1 MQSLKFLS
9 LVGGCKSSWGKSSQ
23 ILVLLH
29 SNFFMKIFDSKQIAE
44 IDTYTVLNEPI
55 ASIDLMERAS
65 SKLFEWIFEQYSLK
79 QNFKF
84 FVGPGNNGGDGLALA
99 RMLVEANF
107 EVEVYIIRISKEL
120 STDCQMNL
128 DRLKRLSHVPIT
140 EISSF
145 DDSPS
150 ISEKSVVID
159 ALFGSGLSRPLGGF
173 VKDLVKLINDS
184 KAELIAIDIPSGL
197 FGEDNS
203 SNDLSNCIHAD
214 YTLSFQ
220 FPKLSFLFPENAEC
234 VGSWEILPIGLHI
247 GIIEKLSSP
256 YQLID
261 ESYIRGLLKIRSR
274 FSHKGTYG
282 HGLLI
287 SGSYGKM
294 GAAIL
299 ASKAC
304 LRSGIG
310 LLSTHIPRLGYDIMQ
325 TAVPESMVSI
335 DSSDIIFTE
344 YPELENFDAVGVGP
358 GIGIKCN
365 SIRALEELIEEC
377 DKPLVLDADALN
389 IIGANKEIKKSL
401 PKGTILT
408 PHMKEFERIF
418 GKSNGA
424 FDRNEKQRAFS
435 KEQSV
440 VMVLK
445 GAFTAITDEN
455 GRCYFNPTG
464 NPGMATA
471 GSGDVLTG
479 IILSLLAQGYSSI
492 SAALIGVYIHGLA
505 GDLAAEEIGQDA
517 LIASDI
523 VNFLPHAWKKIRF

>member
-1 MQSLKFLS
+1 
-9 LVGGCKSSWGKSSQ
+9 
-23 ILVLLH
+23 
-29 SNFFMKIFDSKQIAE
+29 MKIFSLKQIAE
-44 IDTYTVLNEPI
+44 IDAYTISNEPI
-55 ASIDLMERAS
+55 TSIDLMERAS
-65 SKLFEWIFEQYSLK
+65 SKLFEWIFEQYTLR
-79 QNFKF
+79 QDFKF

-99 RMLVEANF
+99 RMLVEAKF
-107 EVEVYIIRISKEL
+107 EVEVYLINVSKEL
-120 STDCQMNL
+120 SPDCQINL
-128 DRLKRLSHVPIT
+128 DRLKNLSHVRIC
-140 EISSF
+140 EISNLDNF
-145 DDSPS
+145 PS
-150 ISEKSVVID
+150 IFEKSVVID
-159 ALFGSGLSRPLGGF
+159 ALFGSGLSRPLDGL

-184 KAELIAIDIPSGL
+184 KADVIAVDMPSGL

-203 SNDLSNCIHAD
+203 ENDLDNCIHAD

-220 FPKLSFLFPENAEC
+220 FPKLSFLFPENAKC
-234 VGSWEILPIGLHI
+234 VGSWAISPIGLHPT
-247 GIIEKLSSP
+247 IIDKMSSP

-299 ASKAC
+299 ASKAA

-325 TAVPESMVSI
+325 TTVPESMVSI
-335 DSSDIIFTE
+335 DRSDIIFTE
-344 YPELENFDAVGVGP
+344 YPDLKNFDAIGIGP
-358 GIGIKCN
+358 GIDTKQN
-365 SIRALEELIEEC
+365 TIRALNELLEEC

-389 IIGANKEIKKSL
+389 IIGTNEEIKNNL

-408 PHMKEFERIF
+408 PHMKEFERIL
-418 GKSNGA
+418 GMSNGS

-435 KEQSV
+435 KEQSI

-479 IILSLLAQGYSSI
+479 IILSLLAQGYSSLN
-492 SAALIGVYIHGLA
+492 AALIGVYIHGLA

-517 LIASDI
+517 LIAGDI
-523 VNFLPHAWKKIRF
+523 VQFLPNAWKKLRS

>member
-1 MQSLKFLS
+1 
-9 LVGGCKSSWGKSSQ
+9 
-23 ILVLLH
+23 
-29 SNFFMKIFDSKQIAE
+29 MKIFCSKQIAE
-44 IDTYTVLNEPI
+44 IDAYTIQKEPI

-65 SKLFEWIFEQYSLK
+65 LKLFEWIFEQYTL
-79 QNFKF
+79 QQEFKI

-99 RMLVEANF
+99 RMLTEAKFKVEI
-107 EVEVYIIRISKEL
+107 YLIKISKEL
-120 STDCQMNL
+120 SPDCQINL
-128 DRLKRLSHVPIT
+128 ERLKSKGQTPIT
-140 EISSF
+140 EITKL
-145 DDSPS
+145 DDFPS

-159 ALFGSGLSRPLGGF
+159 ALFGSGLSRPLSGF
-173 VKDLVKLINDS
+173 VKDLVKMINAS

-203 SNDLSNCIHAD
+203 SNDLTNCIHAD

-234 VGSWEILPIGLHI
+234 VGVWEILPIGLHQDVI
-247 GIIEKLSSP
+247 NELASP
-256 YQLID
+256 YQLIN
-261 ESYIRGLLKIRSR
+261 EAYIRNLLKIRSR

-299 ASKAC
+299 ASKAS
-304 LRSGIG
+304 LRSGVG
-310 LLSTHIPRLGYDIMQ
+310 LLTTHIPRLGYDIMQ

-335 DSSDIIFTE
+335 DRSDIIFTE
-344 YPELENFDAVGVGP
+344 YPKLDKFDAIGIGP
-358 GIGIKCN
+358 GIDMKCN
-365 SIRALEELIEEC
+365 SIKALEELLEEC
-377 DKPLVLDADALN
+377 DKPMVLDADALN
-389 IIGANKEIKKSL
+389 IIGANKDLIGLL

-408 PHMKEFERIF
+408 PHMKEFERIL
-418 GKSNGA
+418 GKSKGA
-424 FDRNEKQRAFS
+424 FDRNEKQRTFS
-435 KEQSV
+435 QEQSV

-464 NPGMATA
+464 NSGMATA

-479 IILSLLAQGYSSI
+479 IILSLLAQGYSSLH
-492 SAALIGVYIHGLA
+492 AALIGVYMHGLA

>member
-1 MQSLKFLS
+1 
-9 LVGGCKSSWGKSSQ
+9 
-23 ILVLLH
+23 
-29 SNFFMKIFDSKQIAE
+29 MKIFCSKQIAE
-44 IDTYTVLNEPI
+44 IDAYTIQKEPI

-65 SKLFEWIFEQYSLK
+65 LKLFEWIFEQYTLQQK
-79 QNFKF
+79 FKIF
-84 FVGPGNNGGDGLALA
+84 AGPGNNGGDGLALA
-99 RMLVEANF
+99 RMLAEAKF
-107 EVEVYIIRISKEL
+107 EVEVYLIKISKEL
-120 STDCQMNL
+120 SPDCQINL
-128 DRLKRLSHVPIT
+128 ERLNSLSHVSIYEIT
-140 EISSF
+140 KL
-145 DDSPS
+145 DDFPS

-159 ALFGSGLSRPLGGF
+159 ALFGSGLSRPLSGL

-184 KAELIAIDIPSGL
+184 KAEIIAIDIPSGL

-203 SNDLSNCIHAD
+203 SNDLTNCIHAD

-234 VGSWEILPIGLHI
+234 VGTWEILPIGLHPEVI
-247 GIIEKLSSP
+247 AILPSF
-256 YQLID
+256 YQLVN
-261 ESYIRGLLKIRSR
+261 ESYIRELLKIRSR

-287 SGSYGKM
+287 TGSYGKM

-299 ASKAC
+299 ASKAS
-304 LRSGIG
+304 LRSGVG
-310 LLSTHIPRLGYDIMQ
+310 LLTTHIPRLGYDIMQ

-335 DSSDIIFTE
+335 DRSDIIFTE
-344 YPELENFDAVGVGP
+344 YPELDNFDAIGVGP
-358 GIGIKCN
+358 GIDTKCN

-377 DKPLVLDADALN
+377 DKPMVLDADALN
-389 IIGANKEIKKSL
+389 IIGANKELNGLL

-408 PHMKEFERIF
+408 PHMKEFERIL

-435 KEQSV
+435 QEQSV

-479 IILSLLAQGYSSI
+479 IILSLLAQGYSSLH
-492 SAALIGVYIHGLA
+492 AALIGVYVHGLA

-523 VNFLPHAWKKIRF
+523 VNFLPHAWKKIRS

>member
-1 MQSLKFLS
+1 
-9 LVGGCKSSWGKSSQ
+9 
-23 ILVLLH
+23 
-29 SNFFMKIFDSKQIAE
+29 MKIFCSKQIAE
-44 IDTYTVLNEPI
+44 VDAYTVLNEPI
-55 ASIDLMERAS
+55 TSVDLMERAALT
-65 SKLFEWIFEQYSLK
+65 LFEWVFEQYTLH
-79 QNFKF
+79 QDFII

-99 RMLVEANF
+99 RMLAEAKF
-107 EVEVYIIRISKEL
+107 EVEVYLIKISKEL
-120 STDCQMNL
+120 SPDCQINL
-128 DRLKRLSHVPIT
+128 ERLNSLSHVSISEIT
-140 EISSF
+140 KV
-145 DDSPS
+145 DDFPS

-159 ALFGSGLSRPLGGF
+159 ALFGSGLSRPLSGF
-173 VKDLVKLINDS
+173 VKDLVKLINAS

-203 SNDLSNCIHAD
+203 SNDLTNCIHSD

-234 VGSWEILPIGLHI
+234 VGAWEILPIGLHPEI
-247 GIIEKLSSP
+247 VEKLPSP
-256 YQLID
+256 YQLMD
-261 ESYIRGLLKIRSR
+261 ESYIRGLLKSRSR

-299 ASKAC
+299 ASKAA
-304 LRSGIG
+304 LRSGLG

-335 DSSDIIFTE
+335 DRSDIIFTE
-344 YPELENFDAVGVGP
+344 YPELENFDAIGVGP
-358 GIGIKCN
+358 GIDTKCN

-377 DKPLVLDADALN
+377 VKPMVLDADALN
-389 IIGANKEIKKSL
+389 IIGANKELNGLL

-408 PHMKEFERIF
+408 PHMKEFERIL

-424 FDRNEKQRAFS
+424 FDRNEKQRTFS

-445 GAFTAITDEN
+445 GAFTAITDEK

-464 NPGMATA
+464 NSGMATA

-479 IILSLLAQGYSSI
+479 IILSLLAQGYSSLH
-492 SAALIGVYIHGLA
+492 AALIGVYVHGLA

-523 VNFLPHAWKKIRF
+523 VNFLPYAWKKIRS

>member
-1 MQSLKFLS
+1 
-9 LVGGCKSSWGKSSQ
+9 
-23 ILVLLH
+23 
-29 SNFFMKIFDSKQIAE
+29 MKIFCSKQIAE
-44 IDTYTVLNEPI
+44 IDVYTITSESL

-65 SKLFEWIFEQYSLK
+65 SKLFEWIFKQYTLK
-79 QNFKF
+79 QDFKI

-99 RMLVEANF
+99 RMLVEAKF
-107 EVEVYIIRISKEL
+107 EVEVYLINISKEL
-120 STDCQMNL
+120 SPDCHINL
-128 DRLKRLSHVPIT
+128 ERLKNLSHVRIC
-140 EISSF
+140 EISKSDNF
-145 DDSPS
+145 PS
-150 ISEKSVVID
+150 IPEKCVVVD
-159 ALFGSGLSRPLGGF
+159 ALFGSGLSRPLGGL

-184 KAELIAIDIPSGL
+184 KAEVIAVDIPSGL
-197 FGEDNS
+197 FGEDNA
-203 SNDLSNCIHAD
+203 SNNLSDCIQAD

-220 FPKLSFLFPENAEC
+220 FPKLSFLFPENTEC
-234 VGSWEILPIGLHI
+234 IGLWEILPIGLHPT
-247 GIIEKLSSP
+247 IIDKMSSP

-261 ESYIRGLLKIRSR
+261 ESDIRGLLKIRSR

-335 DSSDIIFTE
+335 DRSDIIFTE
-344 YPELENFDAVGVGP
+344 YPDLENFDAIGIGP
-358 GIGIKCN
+358 GIDTKQN
-365 SIRALEELIEEC
+365 TIRALNELLEEC

-389 IIGANKEIKKSL
+389 IIGTNEEIKNNL
-401 PKGTILT
+401 PKGIILT
-408 PHMKEFERIF
+408 PHMKEFERIL
-418 GKSNGA
+418 GMSNGS

-435 KEQSV
+435 KEQSI

-479 IILSLLAQGYSSI
+479 IILSLLAQGYSSLH
-492 SAALIGVYIHGLA
+492 AAIIGVYVHGLA
-505 GDLAAEEIGQDA
+505 GDLAAEEIGEDA
-517 LIASDI
+517 LIAGDI
-523 VNFLPHAWKKIRF
+523 VQFLPKAWKKLRS

>member
-1 MQSLKFLS
+1 
-9 LVGGCKSSWGKSSQ
+9 
-23 ILVLLH
+23 
-29 SNFFMKIFDSKQIAE
+29 MKIFHSKQIPE
-44 IDTYTVLNEPI
+44 IDAYTIKNEPV

-65 SKLFEWIFEQYSLK
+65 LKLCEWLIERYHQEQS
-79 QNFKF
+79 FKI

-99 RMLVEANF
+99 RLLSEANF
-107 EVEVYIIRISKEL
+107 QVEVYLVKITRHL
-120 STDCQMNL
+120 SADCQMNL
-128 DRLKRLSHVPIT
+128 DRLKIQNSSSIS
-140 EISSF
+140 EISSLVDLPIF
-145 DDSPS
+145 SKGT
-150 ISEKSVVID
+150 IVID
-159 ALFGSGLSRPLGGF
+159 ALFGSGLSRPLD
-173 VKDLVKLINDS
+173 DLVKDIVKTINDADVEVIS
-184 KAELIAIDIPSGL
+184 IDIPSGL

-203 SNDLSNCIHAD
+203 SNDLNNCVHAD
-214 YTLSFQ
+214 YTLSFE

-234 VGSWEILPIGLHI
+234 VGIWETLPIGLHPAV
-247 GIIEKLSSP
+247 IEEMESP

-261 ESYIRGLLKIRSR
+261 ENYIRSLLKTRLR

-310 LLSTHIPRLGYDIMQ
+310 LLSTHIPRLGYDILQ

-335 DSSDIIFTE
+335 DRSDIIFTE
-344 YPELENFDAVGVGP
+344 YPNLENFDAIGIGP
-358 GIGIKCN
+358 GIDIKCN
-365 SIRALEELIEEC
+365 SIRALEELLEEC

-389 IIGANKEIKKSL
+389 IIGANQEMKKYL

-408 PHMKEFERIF
+408 PHIKEFERLF
-418 GKSNGA
+418 GECKGP
-424 FDRNEKQRAFS
+424 FDRNEKQRNFS
-435 KEQSV
+435 KKQSV

-479 IILSLLAQGYSSI
+479 IILSLLAQGYSSLH
-492 SAALIGVYIHGLA
+492 AALVGVFIHGLA
-505 GDLAAEEIGQDA
+505 GDLAADEYGEDA

-523 VNFLPHAWKKIRF
+523 ISFLPQAWKRIKS

>member
-1 MQSLKFLS
+1 MALI
-9 LVGGCKSSWGKSSQ
+9 WP
-23 ILVLLH
+23 LLH
-29 SNFFMKIFDSKQIAE
+29 NKFVNMKLFSSKQVAK
-44 IDTYTVLNEPI
+44 IDAYTIINEPI
-55 ASIDLMERAS
+55 ASTDLMERAS
-65 SKLFEWIFEQYSLK
+65 LKLFKWIVEHYTFQ
-79 QNFKF
+79 QGFKI

-99 RMLVEANF
+99 RMLVEAKF
-107 EVEVYIIRISKEL
+107 DIAVYLVRISKEL
-120 STDCQMNL
+120 SPDSQINL
-128 DRLKRLSHVPIT
+128 DRLKSLGGVPIF
-140 EISSF
+140 EISSL
-145 DDSPS
+145 DDFPS

-159 ALFGSGLSRPLGGF
+159 ALFGSGLSRPLNEF
-173 VKDLVKLINDS
+173 VKGLVNLINDS
-184 KAELIAIDIPSGL
+184 KAEVVAIDIPSGL

-203 SNDLSNCIHAD
+203 SNDLDNCIHAD

-220 FPKLSFLFPENAEC
+220 FPKLCFLFPENTEC
-234 VGSWEILPIGLHI
+234 VGSWEVLPIGLHPDV
-247 GIIEKLSSP
+247 IEELPSLF
-256 YQLID
+256 QLID
-261 ESYIRGLLKIRSR
+261 ESYIKGLLKTRSR

-310 LLSTHIPRLGYDIMQ
+310 LLSTHIPRLGYDIIQ

-335 DSSDIIFTE
+335 DRSDIIFTE
-344 YPELENFDAVGVGP
+344 YPELENFDAIGVGP
-358 GIGIKCN
+358 GIDRKCN
-365 SIRALEELIEEC
+365 SVKALEELIEEC

-389 IIGANKEIKKSL
+389 IIGENKEMKNNL
-401 PKGTILT
+401 PSGTILT
-408 PHMKEFERIF
+408 PHMKEFERLL
-418 GKSNGA
+418 GKSYGA
-424 FDRNEKQRAFS
+424 LERNEKQRAFS

-479 IILSLLAQGYSSI
+479 IILSLLSQGYSSLH
-492 SAALIGVYIHGLA
+492 AALIGVYVHGLA
-505 GDLAAEEIGQDA
+505 GNIAAEEIGEDA
-517 LIASDI
+517 LIAGDI
-523 VNFLPHAWKKIRF
+523 VQFLPKAWKKLRT

>member
-1 MQSLKFLS
+1 
-9 LVGGCKSSWGKSSQ
+9 
-23 ILVLLH
+23 
-29 SNFFMKIFDSKQIAE
+29 MKIFCSKQIAE
-44 IDTYTVLNEPI
+44 IDAYTIQKEPI

-65 SKLFEWIFEQYSLK
+65 LKLFKWIFEQYTLH
-79 QNFKF
+79 QDFKI

-99 RMLVEANF
+99 RMLVEAKF
-107 EVEVYIIRISKEL
+107 EVEIYLIKISKEL
-120 STDCQMNL
+120 SPDCKVNL
-128 DRLKRLSHVPIT
+128 ERLKILNHVPIT
-140 EISSF
+140 EITNVNDF
-145 DDSPS
+145 PS
-150 ISEKSVVID
+150 ISEENVVID
-159 ALFGSGLSRPLGGF
+159 ALFGSGLSRPLSGF
-173 VKDLVKLINDS
+173 VKDLVKWINGS
-184 KAELIAIDIPSGL
+184 KAEIIAIDIPSGL

-203 SNDLSNCIHAD
+203 SNDLTNCIHAD

-234 VGSWEILPIGLHI
+234 VGAWEILPIGLHS
-247 GIIEKLSSP
+247 GIVEKLQSP

-261 ESYIRGLLKIRSR
+261 ESYIRELLKRRSR

-335 DSSDIIFTE
+335 DRSDIIFTE
-344 YPELENFDAVGVGP
+344 YPELKNFDAIGVGP
-358 GIGIKCN
+358 GIDTKCN

-389 IIGANKEIKKSL
+389 IIGANNELKKDL

-408 PHMKEFERIF
+408 PHMKEFERIL

-435 KEQSV
+435 QEQSV

-479 IILSLLAQGYSSI
+479 IILSLLAQGYSSLH
-492 SAALIGVYIHGLA
+492 AALIGVYVHGLA

-523 VNFLPHAWKKIRF
+523 VNFLPHAWKNIRS

>member
-1 MQSLKFLS
+1 
-9 LVGGCKSSWGKSSQ
+9 
-23 ILVLLH
+23 
-29 SNFFMKIFDSKQIAE
+29 MKIFCSKQVAE
-44 IDTYTVLNEPI
+44 IDAYTIKNEPI
-55 ASIDLMERAS
+55 SSIDLMERAS
-65 SKLFEWIFEQYSLK
+65 LKLYDWIIKRYSEN
-79 QNFKF
+79 QNFKII
-84 FVGPGNNGGDGLALA
+84 VGPGNNGGDGLALA
-99 RMLVEANF
+99 RMLAKANF
-107 EVEVYIIRISKEL
+107 QVEVYLVKISRHL

-128 DRLKRLSHVPIT
+128 DRLKNQNAVSVIEITSLENFPILM
-140 EISSF
+140 EECI
-145 DDSPS
+145 
-150 ISEKSVVID
+150 VVD
-159 ALFGSGLSRPLGGF
+159 ALFGSGLSRPLDGL
-173 VKDLVKLINDS
+173 VKDVVKIINDTDVEVVS
-184 KAELIAIDIPSGL
+184 IDMPSGL

-203 SNDLSNCIHAD
+203 DNKLDNCIHAD
-214 YTLSFQ
+214 HTLSFQ
-220 FPKLSFLFPENAEC
+220 FPKLSFLFPDCDAC
-234 VGSWEILPIGLHI
+234 VGDWEVLPIGLHPC
-247 GIIEKLSSP
+247 IIDELVSP
-256 YQLID
+256 YQLVEECFIK
-261 ESYIRGLLKIRSR
+261 SLLIKRQR

-335 DSSDIIFTE
+335 DRSDIIFTE
-344 YPELENFDAVGVGP
+344 YPDLENFDAIGIGP
-358 GIGIKCN
+358 GIDTKCN
-365 SIRALEELIEEC
+365 STRALEELLREC
-377 DKPLVLDADALN
+377 EKPLVLDADALN
-389 IIGANKEIKKSL
+389 IIGANKGMKAIL

-408 PHMKEFERIF
+408 PHMKEFERIL
-418 GKSNGA
+418 GKSRGA

-445 GAFTAITDEN
+445 GAFSAITDED

-479 IILSLLAQGYSSI
+479 IILSLLAQAYSSLH
-492 SAALIGVYIHGLA
+492 AALIGTYVHGLA
-505 GDLAAEEIGQDA
+505 GDLAAEEVGEDA

-523 VNFLPHAWKKIRF
+523 VKFLPEAWKNLRS

>member
-1 MQSLKFLS
+1 
-9 LVGGCKSSWGKSSQ
+9 
-23 ILVLLH
+23 
-29 SNFFMKIFDSKQIAE
+29 MKIFCSKQIAE
-44 IDTYTVLNEPI
+44 IDAYTIQKEPI

-65 SKLFEWIFEQYSLK
+65 LKLFKWIFEQYTL
-79 QNFKF
+79 QQDFKI

-99 RMLVEANF
+99 RMLVEAKF
-107 EVEVYIIRISKEL
+107 EVEIYLIKISKEL
-120 STDCQMNL
+120 SPDCKVNL
-128 DRLKRLSHVPIT
+128 ERLNSLSHVSISEIT
-140 EISSF
+140 KV
-145 DDSPS
+145 DDFPS

-159 ALFGSGLSRPLGGF
+159 ALFGSGLSRPLSGF
-173 VKDLVKLINDS
+173 VKDLVKMINAS
-184 KAELIAIDIPSGL
+184 KAEVVTIDIPSGL

-203 SNDLSNCIHAD
+203 SNDLTNCIHAD
-214 YTLSFQ
+214 YTLSFH

-234 VGSWEILPIGLHI
+234 VGAWEILPIGLHS
-247 GIIEKLSSP
+247 GIIEKLQSP
-256 YQLID
+256 YQLMN
-261 ESYIRGLLKIRSR
+261 ESYIREVLKRRSR

-299 ASKAC
+299 ASKAS
-304 LRSGIG
+304 LRSGVG
-310 LLSTHIPRLGYDIMQ
+310 LLTTHIPRLGYDIMQ
-325 TAVPESMVSI
+325 AAVPESMVSI
-335 DSSDIIFTE
+335 DRSDIIFTE
-344 YPELENFDAVGVGP
+344 YPELENFDAIGVGP
-358 GIGIKCN
+358 GIDTKCN

-377 DKPLVLDADALN
+377 DTPLVLDADALN
-389 IIGANKEIKKSL
+389 IIGANKDLNGLL

-408 PHMKEFERIF
+408 PHMKEFERIL

-435 KEQSV
+435 QEQSV

-479 IILSLLAQGYSSI
+479 IILSLLAQGYSSLH
-492 SAALIGVYIHGLA
+492 AALIGVYVHGLA

-523 VNFLPHAWKKIRF
+523 VNFLPHAWKKIRS

>member
-1 MQSLKFLS
+1 
-9 LVGGCKSSWGKSSQ
+9 
-23 ILVLLH
+23 
-29 SNFFMKIFDSKQIAE
+29 MKIFCSKQIAE
-44 IDTYTVLNEPI
+44 IDDYTIQKEPI

-65 SKLFEWIFEQYSLK
+65 LKLFEWIFEQYTL
-79 QNFKF
+79 QQEFKI

-99 RMLVEANF
+99 RMLAEAKF
-107 EVEVYIIRISKEL
+107 EVEVYLIKVSEEL
-120 STDCQMNL
+120 SPDCQINL
-128 DRLKRLSHVPIT
+128 ERLNSLSHVSISEIT
-140 EISSF
+140 KV
-145 DDSPS
+145 DDFPS
-150 ISEKSVVID
+150 IWEKSVVID
-159 ALFGSGLSRPLGGF
+159 ALFGSGLSRPLSGF
-173 VKDLVKLINDS
+173 VKDLVKMINDS
-184 KAELIAIDIPSGL
+184 KAEVVTIDIPSGL

-203 SNDLSNCIHAD
+203 SNDLTNCIHAD

-234 VGSWEILPIGLHI
+234 VGAWEILPIGLHS
-247 GIIEKLSSP
+247 GIVEKLPSP
-256 YQLID
+256 YQLVD

-299 ASKAC
+299 ASKAS
-304 LRSGIG
+304 LRSGVG
-310 LLSTHIPRLGYDIMQ
+310 LLTTHIPRLGYDIMQ

-335 DSSDIIFTE
+335 DRSDIIFTE
-344 YPELENFDAVGVGP
+344 YPELDNFDAIGVGP
-358 GIGIKCN
+358 GIDTKCN

-389 IIGANKEIKKSL
+389 IVGANKELNGLL

-408 PHMKEFERIF
+408 PHMKEFERIL

-435 KEQSV
+435 QEQSV

-479 IILSLLAQGYSSI
+479 IILSLLAQGYSSLH
-492 SAALIGVYIHGLA
+492 AALIGVYVHGLA

-523 VNFLPHAWKKIRF
+523 VNFLPHAWKKIRS

>member
-1 MQSLKFLS
+1 
-9 LVGGCKSSWGKSSQ
+9 
-23 ILVLLH
+23 
-29 SNFFMKIFDSKQIAE
+29 MKIFSSKQIAE
-44 IDTYTVLNEPI
+44 IDAYTITREPL

-65 SKLFEWIFEQYSLK
+65 SKLFEWIFKQYMLK
-79 QNFKF
+79 QDFKI

-99 RMLVEANF
+99 RMLVEAKF
-107 EVEVYIIRISKEL
+107 EVEVYLVNISKEL
-120 STDCQMNL
+120 SPDCQINL
-128 DRLKRLSHVPIT
+128 DRLKNLSHVRIC
-140 EISSF
+140 EISNLDNF
-145 DDSPS
+145 PS
-150 ISEKSVVID
+150 ISEKNVVID
-159 ALFGSGLSRPLGGF
+159 ALFGSGLSRPLGGL

-184 KAELIAIDIPSGL
+184 KAEVIAVDIPSGL
-197 FGEDNS
+197 FGEDNAF
-203 SNDLSNCIHAD
+203 NNLSDCIQAD

-234 VGSWEILPIGLHI
+234 IGSWEILPIGLHPT
-247 GIIEKLSSP
+247 IIDEMSSP

-261 ESYIRGLLKIRSR
+261 ESDIRGLLKIRSR
-274 FSHKGTYG
+274 FSHKGAYG

-304 LRSGIG
+304 LRSGVG

-335 DSSDIIFTE
+335 DRSDIIFTE
-344 YPELENFDAVGVGP
+344 YPDLENFDAIGIGP
-358 GIGIKCN
+358 GIDTKHN
-365 SIRALEELIEEC
+365 SIRALEELLEEC

-389 IIGANKEIKKSL
+389 IIGTKEEIKNNL

-408 PHMKEFERIF
+408 PHMKEFERIL
-418 GKSNGA
+418 GMSNGS
-424 FDRNEKQRAFS
+424 FDRNEKQRVFS
-435 KEQSV
+435 KEQSI

-464 NPGMATA
+464 NSGMATA

-479 IILSLLAQGYSSI
+479 IILSLLAQGYSSLH
-492 SAALIGVYIHGLA
+492 AALIGVYVHGLA
-505 GDLAAEEIGQDA
+505 GDLAAEEIGEDA

-523 VNFLPHAWKKIRF
+523 VQFLPKAWKKLRY

>member
-1 MQSLKFLS
+1 
-9 LVGGCKSSWGKSSQ
+9 
-23 ILVLLH
+23 
-29 SNFFMKIFDSKQIAE
+29 MKIFSSKQIAE
-44 IDTYTVLNEPI
+44 IDAYTITNEPI

-65 SKLFEWIFEQYSLK
+65 LKLFEWIFEQYTLQQK
-79 QNFKF
+79 FKIF
-84 FVGPGNNGGDGLALA
+84 AGPGNNGGDGLALA
-99 RMLVEANF
+99 RMLAEAKF
-107 EVEVYIIRISKEL
+107 EVEVYLIKVSKEL
-120 STDCQMNL
+120 SPDCQINL
-128 DRLKRLSHVPIT
+128 ERLNNLSHVSISEIT
-140 EISSF
+140 KV
-145 DDSPS
+145 DDFPS

-159 ALFGSGLSRPLGGF
+159 ALFGSGLSRPLSGF
-173 VKDLVKLINDS
+173 AKDLVKMINDS
-184 KAELIAIDIPSGL
+184 KAEVVTIDIPSGL

-203 SNDLSNCIHAD
+203 SNDLTNCIHAD

-234 VGSWEILPIGLHI
+234 VGAWEILPIGLHP
-247 GIIEKLSSP
+247 GIVENLPSP
-256 YQLID
+256 YQLMN

-274 FSHKGTYG
+274 FSHKGAYG

-299 ASKAC
+299 ASKAS
-304 LRSGIG
+304 LRSGVG
-310 LLSTHIPRLGYDIMQ
+310 LLTTHIPRLGYEIMQ

-335 DSSDIIFTE
+335 DRSDIIFTE
-344 YPELENFDAVGVGP
+344 YPELENFDAIGIGP
-358 GIGIKCN
+358 GIDTKCN

-377 DKPLVLDADALN
+377 DKPMVLDADALN
-389 IIGANKEIKKSL
+389 IIGANKELNVLL

-408 PHMKEFERIF
+408 PHMKEFERIL

-435 KEQSV
+435 QEQSV

-445 GAFTAITDEN
+445 GAYTAITDEN

-479 IILSLLAQGYSSI
+479 IILSLLAQGYSSLQ
-492 SAALIGVYIHGLA
+492 AALIGVYVHGLA

-523 VNFLPHAWKKIRF
+523 VNFLPQAWKKIRS